1 MITDVSKQGYL
12 ADNCTLSSFDDAL
25 ERLTVRLDISEEELI
40 KKHPSLI
47 ETYMKCWSENFK
59 TLMEA
64 WDR

>member
-1 MITDVSKQGYL
+1 MITDVSQQGYL
-12 ADNCTLSSFDDAL
+12 ADNCTLTSFYNAL
-25 ERLTVRLDISEEELI
+25 ENLSEKLDISEKELI

-47 ETYMKCWSENFK
+47 ETYMKCSAENFK